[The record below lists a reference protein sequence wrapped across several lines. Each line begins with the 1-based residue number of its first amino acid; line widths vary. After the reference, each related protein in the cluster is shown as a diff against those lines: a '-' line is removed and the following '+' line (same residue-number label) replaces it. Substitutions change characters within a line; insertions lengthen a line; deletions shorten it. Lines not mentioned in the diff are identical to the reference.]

1 MAYFGSFLVTSW
13 YHESPLCV
21 QLFPWLVKFP
31 AHKNPTDW
39 SLPVFVSGNIWSG
52 KPVSQVH
59 CFWKRWTWWNIQNV
73 GLSEEKDLTVG
84 ECDSSPKL
92 LTVKQTGSVIYR
104 KGGVVLHL
112 KYFAIPPTT
121 PLWEA
126 YHLTAPS
133 RTDAYI
139 IIKKKNIVR
148 KQETEF
154 LPDIFL
160 RKGRKRLKQGSTLGG
175 YYNCSI
181 S

>member
-1 MAYFGSFLVTSW
+1 M
-13 YHESPLCV
+13 
-21 QLFPWLVKFP
+21 
-31 AHKNPTDW
+31 
-39 SLPVFVSGNIWSG
+39 
-52 KPVSQVH
+52 
-59 CFWKRWTWWNIQNV
+59 
-73 GLSEEKDLTVG
+73 
-84 ECDSSPKL
+84 
-92 LTVKQTGSVIYR
+92 
-104 KGGVVLHL
+104 LHL

-139 IIKKKNIVR
+139 IIKKKNTVR